1 MRAWELLLETKDK
14 THISPSGVKTNMDPN
29 DDDYEINYGKNGL
42 VSKFR
47 KDQGLDVETGSKKVS
62 EADTPKV
69 GRAWQHAE
77 DLIIVDGSQGAL
89 RALDSLEAMAS
100 DVKDVRIKWDGSPA
114 IYFGRDESGEF
125 VLTDKSGFTAKG
137 YDGKTKSPQDLQKML
152 LSRGKEP
159 DESRRAFAGNMGKL
173 FNVLESIVSPDFR
186 GFIFA
191 DVLFFSQPEVN
202 KSSEFE
208 FTPNTV
214 TYHIPVESDLG
225 KQIARSRAGV
235 VMHQHD
241 GKPIMGEVPGID
253 MNGPVF
259 AVSHISITKPPKVN
273 VTAINQARAFVKKNA
288 TAIDSLLD
296 DAKLA
301 AMKMTDLKNT
311 LYKFVNSQVPTK
323 NFSNLDA
330 RFDKWLPTSGVSA
343 PKQAKIADMKDKN
356 PGVFA
361 AIFDTLEMIMKV
373 KDEIIDDL
381 DMSSPVKQTIGGQP
395 GGEGYIKGDIKLV
408 PRAKFTAANIEKHS

>member
-1 MRAWELLLETKDK
+1 MRAFEFT
-14 THISPSGVKTNMDPN
+14 I
-29 DDDYEINYGKNGL
+29 
-42 VSKFR
+42 R
-47 KDQGLDVETGSKKVS
+47 
-62 EADTPKV
+62 EAEAPKV

-77 DLIIVDGSQGAL
+77 DLIIVDGSAGAM
-89 RALDSLEAMAS
+89 RALDSLAAMAK
-100 DVKDVRIKWDGSPA
+100 DVGDVRIKWDGSPA

-125 VLTDKSGFTAKG
+125 ILTDKSGFTAKG
-137 YDGKTKSPQDLQKML
+137 YDGKVKSPEDLQRML
-152 LSRGKEP
+152 LGRGKEP
-159 DESRRAFAGNMGKL
+159 DDSRRVFAAGMGELFKKL
-173 FNVLESIVSPDFR
+173 EAITDPKFR

-191 DVLFFSQPEVN
+191 DVLFFKQPPKNAEG
-202 KSSEFE
+202 EFE

-214 TYHIPVESDLG
+214 SYHIPPTSDLG
-225 KQIARSRAGV
+225 QRIAKSQAGI

-241 GKPIMGEVPGID
+241 GEPIMGDVPGIN

-259 AVSHISITKPPKVN
+259 AVSHISITKPPKVDLSK
-273 VTAINQARAFVKKNA
+273 IQAAKSFVAKNA

-301 AMKMTDLKNT
+301 AIKMTDLKNI
-311 LYKFVNSQVPTK
+311 LYKFVNSQVTTR
-323 NFSNLDA
+323 NFSNLDD
-330 RFDKWLPTSGVSA
+330 RFDKWLPGSGVSA

-356 PGVFA
+356 SGVFA

-381 DMSSPVKQTIGGQP
+381 DMSSPVKQTIGGKP

-408 PRAKFTAANIEKHS
+408 PRSKFTAANVEKRQ